1 MANARTKTEQKTQD
15 DEKVTQ
21 ATQRAQGN
29 EKAAQT
35 PQEPAGDAK
44 PQPEPETKKSSDEK
58 PEAPKFVSFQD
69 LDEPDENL
77 PGVVPPKKEN

>member
-21 ATQRAQGN
+21 TAEA
-29 EKAAQT
+29 
-35 PQEPAGDAK
+35 PAEDAK
-44 PQPEPETKKSSDEK
+44 PQPKPEAKKSSDKK
-58 PEAPKFVSFQD
+58 PETPKSVSFQD

-77 PGVVPPKKEN
+77 PGIVAPKKEN

>member
-21 ATQRAQGN
+21 APQR
-29 EKAAQT
+29 
-35 PQEPAGDAK
+35 PAEGAK
-44 PQPEPETKKSSDEK
+44 PQPKPETKKSSDEK
-58 PEAPKFVSFQD
+58 PEAPKPVSFQD

>member
-21 ATQRAQGN
+21 A
-29 EKAAQT
+29 
-35 PQEPAGDAK
+35 PQKPVGDAK
-44 PQPEPETKKSSDEK
+44 PQPKSETKKSET
-58 PEAPKFVSFQD
+58 PETVSFQD
-69 LDEPDENL
+69 LDEPNENL

>member
-1 MANARTKTEQKTQD
+1 MANARTKPEQKTQD
-15 DEKVTQ
+15 DEKFPQ
-21 ATQRAQGN
+21 PTQRAQGN
-29 EKAAQT
+29 EKVAQT

-58 PEAPKFVSFQD
+58 PEAPKPVAFQD

>member
-1 MANARTKTEQKTQD
+1 MANARTKTEQKTQ
-15 DEKVTQ
+15 
-21 ATQRAQGN
+21 GN
-29 EKAAQT
+29 EKVAQT

-58 PEAPKFVSFQD
+58 PEAPKSVSFQD